1 MTNKNLG
8 RGLSTFLGETES
20 QTTKNSIEH
29 INVNSIEANP
39 FQPRH
44 DFDEEQLN
52 SLAESIKSKGVLEP
66 ILVKKLEEGS
76 YQLIAGE
83 RRLRASKI
91 AQQSEIPAI
100 ILDISKKE
108 QLEIAIL
115 ENIQREDLNP
125 IDEAESYRRLMDE
138 FQYTQEDLSKILGK
152 SRSHFYQES
161 CNDRCHVANMLRLL
175 NLPDNVKN
183 LLKSGQLSFGHARA
197 LISSENPEKLA
208 RIVMDQSLSVRET
221 EDMIR
226 QRKHVSGIADAVA
239 AVTPEVYNISAQ
251 LTSLLNLPSKVKLRK
266 NGGVIEIE
274 FTDFEKLD
282 RLISKL
288 NKLKD
293 IENSEG

>member
-8 RGLSTFLGETES
+8 RGLSAFLGETDAQVS
-20 QTTKNSIEH
+20 KNSIEH
-29 INVNSIEANP
+29 LDINSIEANP
-39 FQPRH
+39 FQPRQN
-44 DFDEEQLN
+44 FDEEQLN
-52 SLAESIKSKGVLEP
+52 SLAESIKSKGVLQP
-66 ILVKKLEEGS
+66 ILVKKLETGA

-91 AQQSEIPAI
+91 AQLSEIPAI

-138 FQYTQEDLSKILGK
+138 FHYTQEDISKILGK
-152 SRSHFYQES
+152 SRSHI
-161 CNDRCHVANMLRLL
+161 ANMLRLL
-175 NLPDNVKN
+175 NLPINVKN
-183 LLKSGQLSFGHARA
+183 LLKSGEISFGHARA

-239 AVTPEVYNISAQ
+239 AVAPEVYNISAQ
-251 LTSLLNLPSKVKLRK
+251 LTSLLNLPSKIKLRK

-274 FTDFEKLD
+274 FTDFEELD
-282 RLISKL
+282 RLISRF

-293 IENSEG
+293 AERMQQE

>member
-1 MTNKNLG
+1 MTNRNLG

-20 QTTKNSIEH
+20 QVMKNSIEH

-66 ILVKKLEEGS
+66 ILVKKLEDGS
-76 YQLIAGE
+76 FQLIAGE

-91 AQQSEIPAI
+91 AQLSEIPAI

-125 IDEAESYRRLMDE
+125 IDEAESYRRLMNE
-138 FQYTQEDLSKILGK
+138 FLYTQEDLSKILGK
-152 SRSHFYQES
+152 SRS
-161 CNDRCHVANMLRLL
+161 HVANMLRLL

-183 LLKSGQLSFGHARA
+183 LLRSGQLSFGHARA

-251 LTSLLNLPSKVKLRK
+251 LTSLLNLPSKIKLRK

>member
-152 SRSHFYQES
+152 SRSH
-161 CNDRCHVANMLRLL
+161 VANMLRLL